1 MQGLGHSM
9 LSLDINHSAMEFALA
24 VVSHVAALLAL
35 TLIDLPLLVLSILA
49 LLIGFSLWHYSLSAM
64 PGNDSRVLSVLIRST
79 DCVLRYRAPEL
90 AVSLPRAEYYSEFL
104 LVLVFRV
111 SDLNS
116 GRCIRL
122 NLLPDSLS
130 EDHDRCL
137 RRLLRFDCHN

>member
-1 MQGLGHSM
+1 MS
-9 LSLDINHSAMEFALA
+9 SLDINHSPMEFALA

-35 TLIDLPLLVLSILA
+35 TLIDLPLLVLSMLA
-49 LLIGFSLWHYSLSAM
+49 LFIGISLWHYSLGAM
-64 PGNDSRVLSVLIRST
+64 PGSDSRVRSILIRST
-79 DCVLRYRAPEL
+79 DCVLRYRTRSL

-104 LVLVFRV
+104 LVLEFRV
-111 SDLNS
+111 SDSDS

-130 EDHDRCL
+130 EDDDRCL

>member
-9 LSLDINHSAMEFALA
+9 SSLDINHSPMEFALA

-35 TLIDLPLLVLSILA
+35 TLIDLPLLVLSMLA
-49 LLIGFSLWHYSLSAM
+49 LFIGISLWHYSLGAM
-64 PGNDSRVLSVLIRST
+64 PGSDSRVRSILIRST
-79 DCVLRYRAPEL
+79 DCVLRYRTREL
-90 AVSLPRAEYYSEFL
+90 VVSLPRAKYFSEFL
-104 LVLVFRV
+104 LVLEFRV
-111 SDLNS
+111 SDSDS

-137 RRLLRFDCHN
+137 RRLLRFDCHY